1 MVGFDGVRYASEG
14 HFRTAV
20 GEGASNKENDDW
32 SAWMCGREPPDMLLD
47 EIERINALSGLFEER
62 AVRVLK
68 RKEAVDGGR
77 RKTVNINI

>member
-1 MVGFDGVRYASEG
+1 
-14 HFRTAV
+14 
-20 GEGASNKENDDW
+20 
-32 SAWMCGREPPDMLLD
+32 MLLD